1 MNYDDLLDR
10 YEAFFAAEV
19 EEYFL
24 LFSRSVFVFIS
35 GLAAFKIYRET
46 GGDSLWTSRG
56 LECMKEFK
64 LWTEQGSSWNFE
76 HKLQLMEAEHLYC
89 CGDFEL
95 AAESYKNAITS
106 AKAHK
111 YINDEALACE
121 LAGKFF
127 LDRGNVSLSLE
138 YLRLAH
144 EKYSEWKA
152 YGKANRLFE
161 FINATF
167 FNRCNLQCQDG
178 S

>member
-1 MNYDDLLDR
+1 MN
-10 YEAFFAAEV
+10 
-19 EEYFL
+19 
-24 LFSRSVFVFIS
+24 
-35 GLAAFKIYRET
+35 
-46 GGDSLWTSRG
+46 
-56 LECMKEFK
+56 EFK

-89 CGDFEL
+89 CGDLEL

-127 LDRGNVSLSLE
+127 LDRDNVSLSLE

-152 YGKANRLFE
+152 DGKAHQLFE

-167 FNRCNLQCQDG
+167 VNRCNLQCRGG